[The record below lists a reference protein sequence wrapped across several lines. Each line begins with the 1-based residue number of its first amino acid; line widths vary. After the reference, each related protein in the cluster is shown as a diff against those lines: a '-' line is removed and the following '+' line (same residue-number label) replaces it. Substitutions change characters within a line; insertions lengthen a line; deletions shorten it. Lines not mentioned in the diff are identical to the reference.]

1 MKISIIAKLCRDIR
15 IFAPAGYGFCWRA
28 GKKCYLCCREGSA
41 SFSEYSPFG
50 EVVSCET
57 PSGMCN
63 GMQENM
69 KRSILT
75 LFVAVAAMLAVA
87 CGRSGR
93 YVTSDGAILGT
104 TYHISAHGRGL
115 TPAGIYAGMMDLD
128 ARMKASMSIFDS
140 TSLISRVNRGLTDS
154 LDEHLRF
161 NLELARRIGEQY
173 DSRYDVTVE
182 PLTEAWGFASKH
194 ATRRPNIDSLLQ
206 FVGYDKW
213 HIDGDRVVKS
223 DPRVRFD
230 LNSIAKG
237 YTVDLAA
244 AMLEEM
250 GAGDY
255 IVEIGGEIRCR
266 GVNASGNEWN
276 IGVDSPVEGNMSP
289 GADLYTAIPLQDR
302 ALATSG
308 NYRRFYIDGNGRR
321 IVHTI
326 DPRTG
331 RGAVSRLLSATVITD
346 RCATADAL
354 ATMFMVVGADDA
366 MRMAGSMR
374 DSVQVYFILD
384 DGNDG
389 YEIFTTIDK

>member
-1 MKISIIAKLCRDIR
+1 
-15 IFAPAGYGFCWRA
+15 
-28 GKKCYLCCREGSA
+28 
-41 SFSEYSPFG
+41 
-50 EVVSCET
+50 
-57 PSGMCN
+57 MCN
-63 GMQENM
+63 GMLKNM

-331 RGAVSRLLSATVITD
+331 LGTVSRLLSATVITD

>member
-28 GKKCYLCCREGSA
+28 GKKCYLCCLEGSA

-63 GMQENM
+63 GMLKNM

-250 GAGDY
+250 GAEDY

-331 RGAVSRLLSATVITD
+331 LGTVSRLLSATVITD

-354 ATMFMVVGADDA
+354 ATMFMAVGADDA